1 MPSLGCRSVGA
12 VCRPTEGYTLFA
24 SSLAARPEE
33 MPMTTVAFLGPVGT
47 HTEEALLS
55 LELPDI
61 TPQPYASI
69 DDVFIHCCR
78 RKTRLTASLCGR

>member
-1 MPSLGCRSVGA
+1 MSV
-12 VCRPTEGYTLFA
+12 
-24 SSLAARPEE
+24 
-33 MPMTTVAFLGPVGT
+33 VAFLGPVGT

-69 DDVFIHCCR
+69 DDVFTAVERGKADLGVVPIENSIEGSVNATLDGICR
-78 RKTRLTASLCGR
+78 ARLPGRNSIQQPPQRF